1 MRFACAFGVDVRV
14 VSTADNDFLQNGVN
28 GTKELFTE
36 TVKNIHTDGAYHS
49 TDNQQFCKN
58 ENADLLINAIQGA
71 KARFDLEKNEEGEL
85 TVTDT
90 HNGEI
95 IPATK
100 LKNKDKWRIN
110 VGSTYKYFT
119 AKAITASALKRK
131 IAAIPQ
137 EVLNIRNNVEATIFQ
152 LGYHYPNDKTRYRG
166 LIKHK
171 MWANIRCMWVNFVR
185 IANYLTKPFIK
196 NHSCPHPALIMTLIM
211 HVLASMMDLKFLFCQ
226 TNSMTSKNQLF

>member
-1 MRFACAFGVDVRV
+1 M
-14 VSTADNDFLQNGVN
+14 
-28 GTKELFTE
+28 
-36 TVKNIHTDGAYHS
+36 
-49 TDNQQFCKN
+49 
-58 ENADLLINAIQGA
+58 
-71 KARFDLEKNEEGEL
+71 
-85 TVTDT
+85 
-90 HNGEI
+90 
-95 IPATK
+95 
-100 LKNKDKWRIN
+100 
-110 VGSTYKYFT
+110 GSTYKYFT